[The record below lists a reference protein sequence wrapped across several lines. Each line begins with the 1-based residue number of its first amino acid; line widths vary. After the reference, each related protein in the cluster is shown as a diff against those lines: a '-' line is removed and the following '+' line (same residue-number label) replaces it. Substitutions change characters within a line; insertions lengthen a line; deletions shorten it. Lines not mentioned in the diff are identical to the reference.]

1 MARMTKAQR
10 AWRPGMKKKRRST
23 RVLFASTILVLEAGV
38 ALFATLAVFGLY
50 RDTIDPLLIF
60 LTGGWIMAVC
70 IIACAFLNKPLGY
83 WIGWIVQILLILLG
97 FVDASMFFIGVL
109 FALCWWYAVTKG
121 RSIDLENAERDRLQA
136 EWEAANPEPETD
148 H

>member
-10 AWRPGMKKKRRST
+10 EWRPGMKKKRRST

-50 RDTIDPLLIF
+50 RDEIDPLLIF

-70 IIACAFLNKPLGY
+70 IVACAFLTKPLGY

-97 FVDASMFFIGVL
+97 FVDASMFVIGVL
-109 FALCWWYAVTKG
+109 FAVCWWYAVTKG

-136 EWEAANPEPETD
+136 EWEAVNPDPETD

>member
-10 AWRPGMKKKRRST
+10 EWRPGMKKKRRST

-50 RDTIDPLLIF
+50 RDKIDPLLIF

-70 IIACAFLNKPLGY
+70 IVACAFLSKPLGY

-97 FVDASMFFIGVL
+97 FVDASMFLIGVL

-121 RSIDLENAERDRLQA
+121 RSIDLENAKRDRLQA

-148 H
+148 D